1 MAGRAGERLPSGGAA
16 GGDQRLSGRY
26 ARVGGV
32 MMGEAVLDQQV
43 GAPTVSRGLLLR
55 YRALALGT
63 AVLLVILVFVGVPLQ
78 FAAGRP
84 AVMNDVGTVHGFLYL
99 GYLFVAFQLTRRLN
113 IPKWQ
118 MLLVLLAGTVPF
130 CGFVAE
136 RKMTKRFEAVVG
148 APPIRRR
155 KAFAGLQ
162 EPVGAGSASAGGRAG
177 VGQELPSHGGRS
189 VRSRWLS
196 RRALLL
202 HLEVAIVAPGCLAAG
217 WWQVGSALN
226 GNGLSWVYAVEWPV
240 FASLAV
246 AGWWYLV
253 HEDPDVYRARKA
265 EPSRI
270 LDHSSGP
277 SHDGTQV
284 TVDPAASRLAT
295 LLAWFV
301 AGESA
306 LGMVL
311 LAFPTSSVVS
321 LAHGVIGLPL
331 ASGSILLLAWVR
343 GSSRV
348 AKISG
353 WTGAVGTLLAGGG
366 GLLAAG
372 HLQGVVGM
380 LLMLVGA
387 VVAGFGY
394 LVPTLERMS

>member
-1 MAGRAGERLPSGGAA
+1 
-16 GGDQRLSGRY
+16 
-26 ARVGGV
+26 
-32 MMGEAVLDQQV
+32 MGEAVLDQQV

-136 RKMTKRFEAVVG
+136 RKMTKRFEAVAG
-148 APPIRRR
+148 APPVRRR
-155 KAFAGLQ
+155 KASAGLR
-162 EPVGAGSASAGGRAG
+162 EPVGAGSASEGGAR
-177 VGQELPSHGGRS
+177 VGQDLPSSAGRS
-189 VRSRWLS
+189 LRSRWLS

-240 FASLAV
+240 FAGLAV

-270 LDHSSGP
+270 LDRASGP
-277 SHDGTQV
+277 LPEGTQV

-372 HLQGVVGM
+372 HLQGVVGV